1 MKTLRYAVVGIGNMG
16 SAHAMQ
22 LFEGHVEGA
31 RLTAV
36 CDISEEKLSFAREK
50 FASHVAYYTDYKE
63 LLEDHV
69 CDAIIIA
76 TPHYSHTKIAT
87 DAFRANLHV
96 LCEKPAGVR
105 AIDVERM
112 NKEANAATV
121 SFGIMFNQRMNPV
134 YGALKYY
141 VELGVLGEIKRFVWI
156 INNWYRTEHYY
167 DSAGWRATWHGE
179 GGGVLINQAP
189 HNLDLW
195 QWIMG
200 MPVTL
205 RAFCKEGKYH
215 HIDVEDDAT
224 LYAEYENGAT
234 ATFITSTGEY
244 PGTNRLEISG
254 TMGKAVCEDGKINLY
269 LLDEDERD
277 IRMHSPIDMP
287 TEKVTHVQIVCKSG
301 KEEHLQV
308 IQNFTNHILNG
319 EKLIAPG
326 TDGIYSLMLSN
337 AAYLSSW
344 KKKTVSVP
352 VSGRE
357 FAIFLKRKKDVR
369 RQIQSI
375 EASSQLKCEY
385 NDRWKV
391 RW

>member
-1 MKTLRYAVVGIGNMG
+1 MG

-22 LFEGHVEGA
+22 LFEGNVEGA
-31 RLTAV
+31 VLSAV
-36 CDISEEKLSFAREK
+36 CDVSEDKLSFAREK
-50 FASHVAYYTDYKE
+50 FASHVAYYTNYKE
-63 LLEDHV
+63 LLEDDV

-76 TPHYSHTKIAT
+76 TPHYSHTKIAI
-87 DAFRANLHV
+87 DAMRANRHV

-105 AIDVERM
+105 TIDVSSM
-112 NKEANAATV
+112 NKVAKEGTV

-134 YGALKYY
+134 YGALKHY

-179 GGGVLINQAP
+179 GGGVLLNQAP

-200 MPVTL
+200 MPTTL
-205 RAFCKEGKYH
+205 RAFCKEGKFH

-254 TMGKAVCEDGKINLY
+254 TMGKAVCEDGKITLY
-269 LLDEDERD
+269 LLDEDERT
-277 IRMHSPIDMP
+277 IREHSPIDMP
-287 TEKVTHVQIVCKSG
+287 TEKVTRIEIKCKPG
-301 KEEHLQV
+301 KEEHLLI

-319 EKLIAPG
+319 EALIAPG

-344 KKKTVSVP
+344 KKKTVSIP

-357 FAIFLKRKKDVR
+357 FAVYLKRKKDIKR
-369 RQIQSI
+369 GCRQS
-375 EASSQLKCEY
+375 EASSQLKEEY